1 MRAETKNYDVCR
13 DFFCGSA
20 KESYFCYSREAM
32 IPQKSESKPQTI
44 SISTSTLLKIL
55 AIAAGLWFLWFTR
68 EIVIMVLIA
77 ILFAALIDPFADWF
91 AKRKVPRALAVLIV
105 YLLIVA
111 LVLLIGFW
119 FVPIIGGQFV
129 QLFESIS
136 SSDGFLFQSLDRV
149 QSFTAQ
155 YGLQEN
161 VRSALQGLQNSISS
175 SIASIFTTVR
185 GVFGGIAAL
194 FVILVL
200 TFYMVVEEAAARRL
214 FKNLAPEEYQPFLSQ
229 LFARMQNKVGAWL
242 RAQMLL
248 GLIIGAAVYIGLSL
262 LGVHYALLLAILAG
276 VLEFVPYIGPVM
288 SIVPAIIISAAQ
300 SPMLAVFVLV
310 LYLVIQQ
317 IENHLLVPKVMQR
330 VTGLNPVVSIIAL
343 LLGIKLGGFV
353 GAVLSIPIV
362 AMASVA
368 LEDIFKDSSST

>member
-1 MRAETKNYDVCR
+1 M
-13 DFFCGSA
+13 
-20 KESYFCYSREAM
+20 
-32 IPQKSESKPQTI
+32 I
-44 SISTSTLLKIL
+44 SISTSTLFKIL

-91 AKRKVPRALAVLIV
+91 AKHKVPRALAVLIV
-105 YLLIVA
+105 YLLIAA
-111 LVLLIGFW
+111 LVALIGFW
-119 FVPIIGGQFV
+119 LVPVVGSQFM

-136 SSDGFLFQSLDRV
+136 SSNGFLFQSLDRI

-161 VRSALQGLQNSISS
+161 VRAALQSLQSSVSS
-175 SIASIFTTVR
+175 SFSSVFTTVR

-229 LFARMQNKVGAWL
+229 LFTRMQRKVGAWL

-248 GLIIGAAVYIGLSL
+248 GLIIGTAVYIGLSI
-262 LGVHYALLLAILAG
+262 LGVHYALLLALFAG
-276 VLEFVPYIGPVM
+276 VFEFVPYIGPIL
-288 SIVPAIIISAAQ
+288 SIVPALIISAAQ
-300 SPMLAVFVLV
+300 SPMLALFVLA

-317 IENHLLVPKVMQR
+317 IENHLLVPKVMQK
-330 VTGLNPVVSIIAL
+330 VTGLNPVVSIVAL

-353 GAVLSIPIV
+353 GALFSIPIT

-368 LEDIFKDSSST
+368 LEDIFKDTSSS

>member
-1 MRAETKNYDVCR
+1 
-13 DFFCGSA
+13 
-20 KESYFCYSREAM
+20 M
-32 IPQKSESKPQTI
+32 IPQKSESKSQTI

-161 VRSALQGLQNSISS
+161 VRSALQGLQNSVSS
-175 SIASIFTTVR
+175 SVASIFTTVR

-248 GLIIGAAVYIGLSL
+248 GLIIGVAVYIGLSI

-343 LLGIKLGGFV
+343 LLGIKLGGFI

>member
-1 MRAETKNYDVCR
+1 MGRETHHDTGR
-13 DFFCGSA
+13 DFLSRSA
-20 KESYFCYSREAM
+20 KESPFCYSKRDM
-32 IPQKSESKPQTI
+32 IPQKSESKSQTI

-161 VRSALQGLQNSISS
+161 VRSALQGLQNSVSS
-175 SIASIFTTVR
+175 SVASIFTTVR

-248 GLIIGAAVYIGLSL
+248 GLIIGVAVYIGLSI

-343 LLGIKLGGFV
+343 LLGIKLGGFI

>member
-1 MRAETKNYDVCR
+1 
-13 DFFCGSA
+13 
-20 KESYFCYSREAM
+20 M
-32 IPQKSESKPQTI
+32 IPQKSEGKPQTI

-105 YLLIVA
+105 YLLIAA

-119 FVPIIGGQFV
+119 FVPIIGSQFV
-129 QLFESIS
+129 QLFEFIS

-161 VRSALQGLQNSISS
+161 VRSALQGLQNSVSS

-248 GLIIGAAVYIGLSL
+248 GLIIGASVYIGLSL

-288 SIVPAIIISAAQ
+288 SIIPAMIISAAQ

-353 GAVLSIPIV
+353 GAVLSIPLV

-368 LEDIFKDSSST
+368 LEDIFKDSSSA